1 MNEVQQTAM
10 KLMENQIQNVGFT
23 PIQALT
29 MCLSYYKGGFY
40 EELNDQEFEGVIKA
54 FVAEG
59 NDSFDERRIYEG
71 SKGNLREGKCETT
84 SEGSD
89 TRNCD

>member
-10 KLMENQIQNVGFT
+10 NLMENQIEHVGFT

-40 EELNDQEFEGVIKA
+40 EELSDNEFEAVIKA
-54 FVAEG
+54 FV
-59 NDSFDERRIYEG
+59 DKYM
-71 SKGNLREGKCETT
+71 
-84 SEGSD
+84 
-89 TRNCD
+89 

>member
-1 MNEVQQTAM
+1 MIDYVEQLKITFWSDRMNEVQQTAM

-40 EELNDQEFEGVIKA
+40 EELNDQEFEVVIKA
-54 FVAEG
+54 FV
-59 NDSFDERRIYEG
+59 DKYM
-71 SKGNLREGKCETT
+71 
-84 SEGSD
+84 
-89 TRNCD
+89 